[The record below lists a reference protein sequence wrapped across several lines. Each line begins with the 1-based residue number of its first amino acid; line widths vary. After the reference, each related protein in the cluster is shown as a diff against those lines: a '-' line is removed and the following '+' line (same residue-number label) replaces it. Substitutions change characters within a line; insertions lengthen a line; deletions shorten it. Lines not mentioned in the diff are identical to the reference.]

1 MIYGLAY
8 LSKVALNEHVCIV
21 VSVWQADDRD
31 GHRRTAL
38 HVAAEAGHVV
48 VVSALLQNGADFDA
62 TDAEGDNAL
71 HIAVREGQLSV
82 ARTLLTESRLDAET
96 LNLKGRNPLHTLAR
110 YAKDNAA
117 SICELFIECMPEYPL
132 DKPDLEGNTGQS
144 HLLVLSVSNVQK
156 LFTHFSHKINKTSN
170 SNYPSPSSCRT
181 HTIKIKRN
189 VTIWLY
195 LMMFVVFL

>member
-71 HIAVREGQLSV
+71 HVAVREGQLSV

-181 HTIKIKRN
+181 HTIKIKGN

-195 LMMFVVFL
+195 LMMFLVF